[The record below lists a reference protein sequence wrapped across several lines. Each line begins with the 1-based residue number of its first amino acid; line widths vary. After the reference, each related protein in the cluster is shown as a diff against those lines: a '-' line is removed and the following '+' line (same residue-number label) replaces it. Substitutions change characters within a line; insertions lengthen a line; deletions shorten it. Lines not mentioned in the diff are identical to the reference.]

1 MKDDNDSPKY
11 ENLRLRREKKKLE
24 KMNRVWIMLVALG
37 GAGGGST
44 ITNSLTGHSLEV
56 QGEKISNISDDLK
69 LIKADV
75 SKIKDNMN
83 NNLILI
89 NGRLSRLEGRFDS
102 LSSLDGLGK

>member
-1 MKDDNDSPKY
+1 MEDGKDSPKF
-11 ENLRLRREKKKLE
+11 ENLRLKREKKKLE

-44 ITNSLTGHSLEV
+44 ITNTFTGHSIEV

-75 SKIKDNMN
+75 SKLKDDMN
-83 NNLILI
+83 HNLIMI
-89 NGRLSRLEGRFDS
+89 SGRLSKLEGRFES

>member
-44 ITNSLTGHSLEV
+44 ITNSLTGHSIEV